1 MTNLVWYLL
10 VYKQITRGHIMKE
23 KQEKKTTTERNA
35 NGKVKNRAKSE
46 ENILAMYL
54 KEINRIPLL
63 TREEEDSIARVAVNG
78 SITARNKLVKSN
90 LRFVVN
96 VAKRY
101 QGHGMP
107 LLDLISEGNIGLI
120 KAVEKY
126 DADRGFHFIS
136 YAVWWIRQTILKA
149 LADQSR
155 LIRLPVSR
163 TNDLIQI
170 EKAKTLLVG
179 SQTNE
184 TEIRELAQ
192 LLSMDE
198 SHIEDMLAISRE
210 TLSLEK
216 TVDIGRNAS
225 PLGNFVVDNRY
236 DTPDQALFKKSLKSD
251 IEEVLNTLSD
261 KEAEIIRCRFGLDQ
275 RKPMNF
281 QEIGDCFDLSK
292 ERIRQIEEKAIR
304 LLQQPSRKSKLEAYV
319 A

>member
-1 MTNLVWYLL
+1 
-10 VYKQITRGHIMKE
+10 MKG
-23 KQEKKTTTERNA
+23 KKEKKTTTEREI
-35 NGKVKNRAKSE
+35 NGKGKTRSKSE

-63 TREEEDSIARVAVNG
+63 TRDEEDSIARAAANG
-78 SITARNKLVKSN
+78 SITARNKLISSN

-107 LLDLISEGNIGLI
+107 LPDLISEGNIGLI

-126 DADRGFHFIS
+126 DAGRGFHFIS

-163 TNDLIQI
+163 TNDLIHI
-170 EKAKTLLVG
+170 EKAKKLLAG
-179 SQTNE
+179 STNNE
-184 TEIRELAQ
+184 NEIRELAQ

-216 TVDIGRNAS
+216 SVDAGRNAS
-225 PLGNFVVDNRY
+225 PLGNFVVDTRY
-236 DTPDQALFKKSLKSD
+236 DSPDQAIFKKSLKHD
-251 IEEVLNTLSD
+251 IEEVLSTLSS
-261 KEAEIIRCRFGLDQ
+261 KEAEIIRCRFGLGHQ
-275 RKPMNF
+275 KPMNF

>member
-1 MTNLVWYLL
+1 
-10 VYKQITRGHIMKE
+10 MKE
-23 KQEKKTTTERNA
+23 RKGKKTTAERA
-35 NGKVKNRAKSE
+35 VNGKQKTRGKLE

-54 KEINRIPLL
+54 KEINRVPLL
-63 TREEEDSIARVAVNG
+63 TREEEDSIARAAAKG
-78 SITARNKLVKSN
+78 SITARNKLINSN

-107 LLDLISEGNIGLI
+107 LADLISEGNIGLI

-126 DADRGFHFIS
+126 DANRGFHFIS

-155 LIRLPVSR
+155 LIRLPVNR

-170 EKAKTLLVG
+170 EKAKKLLAG
-179 SQTNE
+179 SQSNE
-184 TEIRELAQ
+184 VEIRELAQ

-198 SHIEDMLAISRE
+198 SHIEDMLSISRE

-216 TVDIGRNAS
+216 SIDAGRNAS

-236 DTPDQALFKKSLKSD
+236 DAPDQAMFKKSLKQD
-251 IEEVLNTLSD
+251 IEEVLSTLSS
-261 KEAEIIRCRFGLDQ
+261 KEAEIIRCRFGLGHQ
-275 RKPMNF
+275 KPMNF

-304 LLQQPSRKSKLEAYV
+304 LLQQPSRKAKLEAYV

>member
-1 MTNLVWYLL
+1 
-10 VYKQITRGHIMKE
+10 MKT
-23 KQEKKTTTERNA
+23 KQEKKGKAERAANGNGRTERKA
-35 NGKVKNRAKSE
+35 G
-46 ENILAMYL
+46 ENILAIYL
-54 KEINRIPLL
+54 KEINKIPLL
-63 TREEEDSIARVAVNG
+63 TREEEDSIARAAANG

-96 VAKRY
+96 VAKKY
-101 QGHGMP
+101 QGHGIP
-107 LLDLISEGNIGLI
+107 LPDLISEGNIGLI

-126 DADRGFHFIS
+126 DANRGFHFIS

-163 TNDLIQI
+163 TNVLIQI
-170 EKAKTLLVG
+170 EKAKKLLEG
-179 SQTNE
+179 SSNCE
-184 TEIRELAQ
+184 AEIHELAQ
-192 LLSMDE
+192 LLSMEE
-198 SHIEDMLAISRE
+198 SRIEDTMAISRD

-216 TVDIGRNAS
+216 SVDAGRNAS
-225 PLGNFVVDNRY
+225 PLGNFVIDTRY
-236 DTPDQALFKKSLKSD
+236 DTPDQAMFNKSLKHD
-251 IEEVLNTLSD
+251 IEEVLGTLSK
-261 KEAEIIRCRFGLDQ
+261 KEAEIIRCRFGLGQ

-281 QEIGDCFDLSK
+281 QELGDYFDLSK

>member
-1 MTNLVWYLL
+1 
-10 VYKQITRGHIMKE
+10 MKK
-23 KQEKKTTTERNA
+23 KQEKKTTEVRA
-35 NGKVKNRAKSE
+35 VNGKGKTRGKN
-46 ENILAMYL
+46 ENILALYL

-63 TREEEDSIARVAVNG
+63 TREEEDSIARAAAKG
-78 SITARNKLVKSN
+78 SITARNKLISSN

-126 DADRGFHFIS
+126 DASKGFHFIS

-155 LIRLPVSR
+155 LIRLPVNR
-163 TNDLIQI
+163 TNDLIHI
-170 EKAKTLLVG
+170 EKAKKLLVG
-179 SQTNE
+179 CQSNE

-192 LLSMDE
+192 LLSMEE
-198 SHIEDMLAISRE
+198 SHIEEMLAISRE

-216 TVDIGRNAS
+216 SVDAGRNAS
-225 PLGNFVVDNRY
+225 PLGNFVVDTRY
-236 DTPDQALFKKSLKSD
+236 DTPDQVVFKKSLKKD
-251 IEEVLNTLSD
+251 IEEVLNTLTS
-261 KEAEIIRCRFGLDQ
+261 KEAEIIRCRFGLGHQ
-275 RKPMNF
+275 KPMNF

-304 LLQQPSRKSKLEAYV
+304 MLQQPSRKAKLEAYV

>member
-1 MTNLVWYLL
+1 
-10 VYKQITRGHIMKE
+10 MKA
-23 KQEKKTTTERNA
+23 KQEKSLKAERAVTESVRTSKKTNQ
-35 NGKVKNRAKSE
+35 
-46 ENILAMYL
+46 NILSIYL

-63 TREEEDSIARVAVNG
+63 SREEEDGIARAAAKGSIA
-78 SITARNKLVKSN
+78 ARDKLVKSN

-101 QGHGMP
+101 QGHGLP
-107 LLDLISEGNIGLI
+107 LPDLISEGNIGLI
-120 KAVEKY
+120 KAVERY

-163 TNDLIQI
+163 ANDLIQI
-170 EKAKTLLVG
+170 EKAKKLLAG
-179 SQTNE
+179 STSSE
-184 TEIRELAQ
+184 TEIHELAQ

-198 SHIEDMLAISRE
+198 THIEDMLAVSRE

-216 TVDIGRNAS
+216 SVDASRNAS
-225 PLGNFVVDNRY
+225 PLGNFIVDNRY
-236 DTPDQALFKKSLKSD
+236 DSPDQVMFKKSLKHD
-251 IEEVLNTLSD
+251 IEEVLNTLSS
-261 KEAEIIRCRFGLDQ
+261 KEAEIIRCRFGLGQ

-292 ERIRQIEEKAIR
+292 ERIRQIEEKALR

>member
-1 MTNLVWYLL
+1 
-10 VYKQITRGHIMKE
+10 
-23 KQEKKTTTERNA
+23 
-35 NGKVKNRAKSE
+35 
-46 ENILAMYL
+46 
-54 KEINRIPLL
+54 
-63 TREEEDSIARVAVNG
+63 
-78 SITARNKLVKSN
+78 LVKSN

-96 VAKRY
+96 VAKKY
-101 QGHGMP
+101 QGHGLP
-107 LLDLISEGNIGLI
+107 LSDLISEGNIGLI

-149 LADQSR
+149 LADQAR

-170 EKAKTLLVG
+170 EKAKKLLAG
-179 SQTNE
+179 STSSE
-184 TEIRELAQ
+184 TEIHELAQ

-198 SHIEDMLAISRE
+198 THIEDMLAVSRE

-216 TVDIGRNAS
+216 SVDASRNAS
-225 PLGNFVVDNRY
+225 PLGNFIVDTRY
-236 DTPDQALFKKSLKSD
+236 DSPDQEMFKKSLKHD
-251 IEEVLNTLSD
+251 IEEVLNTLSS
-261 KEAEIIRCRFGLDQ
+261 KEAEIIRCRFGLGQ

-292 ERIRQIEEKAIR
+292 ERIRQIEEKALR

>member
-1 MTNLVWYLL
+1 
-10 VYKQITRGHIMKE
+10 MKG
-23 KQEKKTTTERNA
+23 KQEKNLKAERAVTERVRI
-35 NGKVKNRAKSE
+35 GKKTD
-46 ENILAMYL
+46 ENILSIYL

-63 TREEEDSIARVAVNG
+63 TREEEDSIARTAARGN
-78 SITARNKLVKSN
+78 ITARDRLVKSN

-101 QGHGMP
+101 QGHGLP
-107 LLDLISEGNIGLI
+107 LPDLINEGNIGLI

-126 DADRGFHFIS
+126 DPDRGFHFIS

-163 TNDLIQI
+163 ANDLIHI
-170 EKAKTLLVG
+170 EKAKKLLAG
-179 SQTNE
+179 STSSE
-184 TEIRELAQ
+184 TEICELAQ
-192 LLSMDE
+192 LLTMDE

-210 TLSLEK
+210 ALSLEK
-216 TVDIGRNAS
+216 SIDASRNAS
-225 PLGNFVVDNRY
+225 PLGNFIVDNRY
-236 DTPDQALFKKSLKSD
+236 DAPDQAIFKKSLKHD
-251 IEEVLNTLSD
+251 IEEVLSTLST
-261 KEAEIIRCRFGLDQ
+261 KEAEIIRCRFGLGQ